1 MDHYSMSEHLMDCKF
16 LPGDGD
22 TMDKP
27 RYGAIIFAVIFTA
40 AIVLLLR

>member
-1 MDHYSMSEHLMDCKF
+1 MSEHLMDCKF
-16 LPGDGD
+16 LPGD